1 MENSQVQSVRTNHH
15 DIDMGPL
22 PSALD
27 HLANLIQAAGSRH
40 MVIFLD
46 YDGTLTPIVSRPEDA
61 YLPDTMRTVLSDL
74 VRSYT
79 VAIVS
84 GRGLEDVRGRV
95 HLEGIYYAGSH
106 GFEIAGP
113 NGLYE
118 VYGPAQTFL
127 ACLDQAEAALHE
139 QLRDVAGAQVERKH
153 FAIAVHFRRVK
164 EADINRVTTMVN
176 AVQKT
181 HPTLRQTGGKK
192 VYELRPNLDWHKGT
206 ALFWLLEVMGLDRQ
220 EVMPLYIGD
229 DVTDEDAFRAVRDHG
244 VGIIVTESLAR
255 QTAAR
260 YVLPSTKAVQ
270 TFLADLVATHQGEGT
285 R

>member
-1 MENSQVQSVRTNHH
+1 MGTSQAQSARTNHH
-15 DIDMGPL
+15 DIDMELL

-27 HLANLIQAAGSRH
+27 HLANLLQMAGNKRL
-40 MVIFLD
+40 VIFLD

-61 YLPDTMRTVLSDL
+61 HLPDTMRTVLSDL
-74 VRSYT
+74 TRCYT

-95 HLEGIYYAGSH
+95 HIEDIYYAGSH

-113 NGLYE
+113 KGLYK

-127 ACLDQAEAALHE
+127 AALDQAETALRE
-139 QLRDVAGAQVERKH
+139 QLRDVAGAQVERKR
-153 FAIAVHFRRVK
+153 FAIAVHFRGVK
-164 EADINRVTTMVN
+164 EADIHRVTTMVN
-176 AVQKT
+176 TVQET

-206 ALFWLLEVMGLDRQ
+206 ALFWLLEVMGLNRQ

-229 DVTDEDAFRAVRDHG
+229 DVTDEDAFRALQDQG
-244 VGIIVTESLAR
+244 VGILVTENVLR
-255 QTAAR
+255 HTAAR
-260 YVLPSTKAVQ
+260 YALANTDAVH
-270 TFLADLVATHQGEGT
+270 TFLASLLTAHKEGN